1 MLAAVLDR
9 RQVVAA
15 GGLLAASP
23 SGQSGASLPPL
34 ATFGVQVYDDDA
46 AERYTTQAL
55 EAGYR
60 SFFTSPEAGNQR
72 GFARAVRASGVPRQA
87 LYIAGSVLSDD
98 AESER
103 AARQLTATACDE
115 SRSAL
120 SDGGVETLDLLL
132 IERPA
137 GSRAAV
143 RGQWRALA
151 SRREE
156 GWARGLGTC
165 NFGAAQLDW
174 LPERPLLNQSPF
186 SLGVRMPHAA
196 VLQQHRL
203 RGVAL
208 QAWGPLGG
216 PFGAFPA
223 QMWQA
228 CAEVGAAR
236 RASREQVA
244 LRWIT
249 QQGVGCCVHSRSA
262 AHLRQTLA
270 ACSGSFDLTER
281 ELVRLGEL
289 AAEPLV

>member
-1 MLAAVLDR
+1 M
-9 RQVVAA
+9 
-15 GGLLAASP
+15 
-23 SGQSGASLPPL
+23 PP
-34 ATFGVQVYDDDA
+34 
-46 AERYTTQAL
+46 
-55 EAGYR
+55 
-60 SFFTSPEAGNQR
+60 
-72 GFARAVRASGVPRQA
+72 
-87 LYIAGSVLSDD
+87 
-98 AESER
+98 
-103 AARQLTATACDE
+103 
-115 SRSAL
+115 
-120 SDGGVETLDLLL
+120 
-132 IERPA
+132 
-137 GSRAAV
+137 
-143 RGQWRALA
+143 
-151 SRREE
+151 
-156 GWARGLGTC
+156 
-165 NFGAAQLDW
+165 
-174 LPERPLLNQSPF
+174 
-186 SLGVRMPHAA
+186 AA

-223 QMWQA
+223 QMWRA